1 MGFVLSPAMEAL
13 YSQGREA
20 AETLLAPDGELEV
33 HEAAAFGRVARLR
46 ELLEAEP
53 GLVEAWSED
62 GFTPLHLACFAG
74 GAETVALLVERG
86 APLETMSR
94 HEQIRVR
101 PLGTAAFARDLE
113 SARVLLDAGADPN
126 GGEEG
131 STALLTAAA
140 NGHEEL
146 VRLLLDRGADREA
159 SLPDGRTA
167 ADLAREGGPD
177 AVEALL
183 A

>member
-1 MGFVLSPAMEAL
+1 MVRVPSPAMEAL

-20 AETLLAPDGELEV
+20 AEALLAPDGELGV
-33 HEAAAFGRVARLR
+33 HDAAAFGRVPRLR
-46 ELLEAEP
+46 ELLDADP
-53 GLVEAWSED
+53 GLVEAWSDD

-74 GAETVALLVERG
+74 GAAAVALLVERG
-86 APLETMSR
+86 AALETMSR
-94 HEQIRVR
+94 HEQIHVR
-101 PLGTAAFARDLE
+101 PLGTAAFARDVE

-140 NGHEEL
+140 NGQEEL
-146 VRLLLDRGADREA
+146 VRLLLDRGADRRA

-167 ADLAREGGPD
+167 ADLAREGGHD
-177 AVEALL
+177 ALARLL

>member
-1 MGFVLSPAMEAL
+1 MWRGCVSC
-13 YSQGREA
+13 STRS
-20 AETLLAPDGELEV
+20 
-33 HEAAAFGRVARLR
+33 R
-46 ELLEAEP
+46 

-74 GAETVALLVERG
+74 GASAVALLVERG

-140 NGHEEL
+140 NGDEEL
-146 VRLLLDRGADREA
+146 VRLLLERGADRQA

-167 ADLAREGGPD
+167 ADLAREGGHD
-177 AVEALL
+177 AVAALL
-183 A
+183 PRQIGPGTSDNDPASRKMPGRMPRRL

>member
-1 MGFVLSPAMEAL
+1 VLSPAIETL
-13 YSQGREA
+13 YTQGREA
-20 AETLLAPDGELEV
+20 AEPLLPPEDELTV
-33 HEAAAFGRVARLR
+33 HEAAAFGRVERLR
-46 ELLEAEP
+46 ALLDADP
-53 GLVEAWSED
+53 ALVEAWSQD

-74 GAETVALLVERG
+74 GSEAVALLVDRG

-94 HEQIRVR
+94 HEQIHVR
-101 PLGTAAFARDLE
+101 PLGTAAFSRDLE

-140 NGHEEL
+140 NGDEPL
-146 VRLLLDRGADREA
+146 VLLLLERGADRSA
-159 SLPDGRTA
+159 SLPDGRTP
-167 ADLAREGGPD
+167 ADLAREGGHEGT
-177 AVEALL
+177 ATLL